1 MTSIEDRL
9 VELINSASAE
19 VDGTKKVEYW
29 CQMKDLASNHG
40 LLNNFFQDI
49 LTPTLVICFNLEGT
63 RLICGGGPN
72 LDTVELWTIDS
83 TNHWYLSWTCEL
95 ASPINF
101 LRYSPDS
108 TLFCS
113 ANRSDKLVKVWYETR
128 TNSYSF
134 TYLKHPEPI
143 TSLEWRRTGR
153 FTPRGAVANVLM
165 TSCQDNRVRLWVQT
179 SLPDLVNFKLMPHF
193 HLAAIIEDNS
203 TTALVTHWIN
213 NKEMHMTRSLE
224 TLLQDMLAR
233 ILKDNEQVSTSTTPT
248 TNDLDLEVDAND
260 DTLTAESS
268 KKLRHKLCR
277 KINKQRALAASG
289 RSSATSKEQQRSNN
303 NISSGLTTN
312 SDADSG
318 VNNNGPANGQ
328 NATNGGGGS
337 TSLADEFDKTLE
349 SLLKDWRGS
358 TDLLFSINKADGT
371 ITSWQVKHL
380 DGEESGALRQVQVEI
395 YSCLKSALP
404 SHDATTMSNITAF
417 SPNVA
422 TEKPIIFIVT
432 QHVSGTLGLWKLNLE
447 HGIEPVTRI
456 TGLPIS
462 PEWLRDG
469 VLTVEYDNDA
479 GHLITDWI
487 QDCAKIQST
496 IEEHEPFMDQKDY
509 YKASQLATKLKLLP
523 QYHLTQ
529 LVELLAFGKLQRV
542 KAILNHLVN
551 CLAPSD
557 KNHRKKQAHRSRTFS
572 IANQSAPSFQE
583 SLDLDDPS
591 SPLQQTSVEEVEL
604 DYVEVTSI
612 KPLTLHLLLEADVE
626 RPNSNDGKLHHAH
639 EEFSTSFD
647 TFTFSKSTVDETLD
661 EILGKSTLETLNKQK
676 ELKRLASEEGEGSL
690 TSFNPRKAKLL
701 THILTHT
708 LLPGL
713 TNIDQMH
720 LLAVADAVAFFDAS
734 PNDLSDLYD
743 EDSNDGSHER
753 GAGLSM
759 VSTNIAIDSLD
770 DRGLRFLT
778 AMRQYVYLTKCLP
791 MKQRNELRSTGIG
804 TDHIVWAFHSETQD
818 ELIGLIPCLQRNKP
832 EWAELREFGIGW
844 WVKKLE
850 VLRRIIEKVA
860 QSAYQAKQDP
870 LDAALFYLAMKKKTL
885 VCALLRRTNCDKRLL
900 KLFEQDFNDPVNRK
914 KALKNAYALLG
925 LHRFEHAAAFFLLA
939 GSIWDAVEVCINNL
953 HDIQLAMVL
962 IRLNDSDSN
971 VPDNL
976 KRLLFTEILG
986 SKAPNEQQTGAL
998 PSPPT
1003 KSESGTFSSS
1013 ASSTTSA
1020 LSRRKSSIAQGYSYD
1035 IKRAHQDP
1043 FLRSMAFW
1051 KLGDYLSSVH
1061 TLLEGDVNDLNVN
1074 ASIFNFYR
1082 FLKEQP
1088 LVVKHKNQLMEEL
1101 ELKKR
1106 TSPIEEDQFHFNR
1119 ARSLSSG
1126 ELGFDG
1132 IKRSITLKQSSTE
1145 FEVLNETTHLV
1156 NKYSDEAVA
1165 ENERKLFFSTALSY
1179 LESGF
1184 PLLAIEVLCSE
1195 DHLNSSQANRMKF
1208 ISCLHI
1214 LLNELNTL
1222 AQNHADTNGSS
1233 KIGGS
1238 SSGVVGAQV
1247 DTLSSSQ
1254 SNVVDGDANGGHYD
1268 EDKTFTKVF
1277 QEWFDSNIDACKSIC
1292 SFSGSQESI
1301 LRTMLTYCSLHF
1313 AHEESLNLVRSAIL
1327 ERLSAA

>member
-1 MTSIEDRL
+1 MASIEDRL

-19 VDGTKKVEYW
+19 VDGTKKVDYW

-40 LLNNFFQDI
+40 LLHNFFQDI

-63 RLICGGGPN
+63 RLICAGEPN
-72 LDTVELWTIDS
+72 LRSLELWTIDS
-83 TNHWYLSWTCEL
+83 ANHWHLSWSCEL
-95 ASPINF
+95 AQSIDF

-113 ANRSDKLVKVWYETR
+113 AGKPDKLVKVWYETR
-128 TNSYSF
+128 TTNSYSF
-134 TYLKHPEPI
+134 TYLKHPEPV

-153 FTPRGAVANVLM
+153 FTPRGSVANVLM

-179 SLPDLVNFKLMPHF
+179 SLPDLVNFKLIPHF
-193 HLAAIIEDNS
+193 HLAAIIEEKS
-203 TTALVTHWIN
+203 TPALITHWIN

-233 ILKDNEQVSTSTTPT
+233 IIKDKEQVSTSTTPT

-289 RSSATSKEQQRSNN
+289 RGGATIKDQQRSSNN
-303 NISSGLTTN
+303 NINGGTVPITDTEPNANQNGTTN
-312 SDADSG
+312 G
-318 VNNNGPANGQ
+318 QVGPNGSA
-328 NATNGGGGS
+328 GS
-337 TSLADEFDKTLE
+337 PTSLADEFDKTLQS
-349 SLLKDWRGS
+349 SLREWRGS
-358 TDLLFSINKADGT
+358 TDLIFSISKTDGT
-371 ITSWQVKHL
+371 VTSWQIKHL
-380 DGEESGALRQVQVEI
+380 DGEESGALRQVQIEM
-395 YSCLKSALP
+395 YSCLKLALP
-404 SHDATTMSNITAF
+404 IHDATTMSNITAF
-417 SPNVA
+417 SPNVT
-422 TEKPIIFIVT
+422 TEKPIIFIIT

-469 VLTVEYDNDA
+469 ILTVEFNEDEGA
-479 GHLITDWI
+479 LITDWV
-487 QDCAKIQST
+487 QDFAAIQSA
-496 IEEHEPFMDQKDY
+496 IDAHEPFVGEKDY
-509 YKASQLATKLKLLP
+509 YKASQLATKLKILP
-523 QYHLTQ
+523 QYHVTQ

-551 CLAPSD
+551 CLAPND
-557 KNHRKKQAHRSRTFS
+557 KSYNKKRAHRSRTYS

-591 SPLQQTSVEEVEL
+591 SPLQQTSIDEIEL

-626 RPNSNDGKLHHAH
+626 RPNSGDGKMHHAH
-639 EEFSTSFD
+639 EEFSSSFD
-647 TFTFSKSTVDETLD
+647 TFTYSRSTVDETLD
-661 EILGKSTLETLNKQK
+661 EILGKSTIETINKQK
-676 ELKRLASEEGEGSL
+676 EMKRLASEEQNEGSL
-690 TSFNPRKAKLL
+690 TSFNPKKAKLL

-708 LLPGL
+708 HIPGL

-734 PNDLSDLYD
+734 PDDLNDLHD
-743 EDSNDGSHER
+743 EDSNDGSQER

-791 MKQRNELRSTGIG
+791 MKQRGDLRMTGIG
-804 TDHIVWAFHSETQD
+804 TDNIVWAFHSETQD

-832 EWAELREFGIGW
+832 EWSELREFGIGW

-850 VLRRIIEKVA
+850 VLRKIIEKVA
-860 QSAYQAKQDP
+860 QSAYQSKQDP

-939 GSIWDAVEVCINNL
+939 GCIWDAVEVCINNL
-953 HDIQLAMVL
+953 NDIQLAMVL
-962 IRLNDSDSN
+962 IRLNDSDAN
-971 VPDNL
+971 VPNNL

-986 SKAPNEQQTGAL
+986 SKAPTEQQQQQHQQHQPHQPQQQAGSVL
-998 PSPPT
+998 SPLIH
-1003 KSESGTFSSS
+1003 SESGAFSNNS
-1013 ASSTTSA
+1013 AP
-1020 LSRRKSSIAQGYSYD
+1020 SRKPSNAAEGYNYD
-1035 IKRAHQDP
+1035 IKRAHNDP

-1051 KLGDYLSSVH
+1051 KLGDYLSAVH
-1061 TLLEGDVNDLNVN
+1061 TLLEGDVHDLNVN

-1106 TSPIEEDQFHFNR
+1106 TSPADEDQFHFNR

-1132 IKRSITLKQSSTE
+1132 IKKSMTLKQSSTE

-1179 LESGF
+1179 LDSGT

-1195 DHLNSSQANRMKF
+1195 DHLNLNQAQRMKF
-1208 ISCLHI
+1208 ICCLHI
-1214 LLNELNTL
+1214 LLDELNTL
-1222 AQNHADTNGSS
+1222 AQNHADTNCST
-1233 KIGGS
+1233 GGTQVDS
-1238 SSGVVGAQV
+1238 SSNAIGKSA
-1247 DTLSSSQ
+1247 SSG
-1254 SNVVDGDANGGHYD
+1254 GDD
-1268 EDKTFTKVF
+1268 DDKAFTKVF
-1277 QEWFDSNIDACKSIC
+1277 QEWFEQNIEATESIC
-1292 SFSGSQESI
+1292 ALSGSQMSI

-1327 ERLSAA
+1327 DRLSV